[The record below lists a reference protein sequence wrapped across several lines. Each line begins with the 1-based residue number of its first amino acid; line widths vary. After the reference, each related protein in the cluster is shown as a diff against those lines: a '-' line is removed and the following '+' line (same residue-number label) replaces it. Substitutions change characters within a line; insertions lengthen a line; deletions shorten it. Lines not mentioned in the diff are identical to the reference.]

1 MSPVNYVV
9 FAGDPPVEL
18 VGFPDAEAVVVAYLK
33 GVLPGVKVSTLVPN
47 PRPDRLVRVTR
58 TGGSRRNVAQD
69 DAMVTLECWDKAAA
83 DAAALANRVRA
94 HLTNFDTVDGYMP
107 RDGEVSGPQFFP
119 DPLTTNPRYQL
130 TVIVRLRARLL
141 EA

>member
-1 MSPVNYVV
+1 MNYVL
-9 FAGDPPVEL
+9 FAGEPPVEL

-33 GVLPGVKVSTLVPN
+33 GVLPGTKVGAKVPN

-69 DAMVTLECWDKAAA
+69 DAMVTLECWDKESA
-83 DAAALANRVRA
+83 DAASLANRVRA
-94 HLTNFDTVDGYMP
+94 YLANFDTADGYMP

-130 TVIVRLRARLL
+130 TVIIRLRAKLL

>member
-1 MSPVNYVV
+1 MNYVL
-9 FAGDPPVEL
+9 FAGDPPPEL

-33 GVLPGVKVSTLVPN
+33 GVLTGAKVGTKVPN
-47 PRPDRLVRVTR
+47 PRPDRLVKVTR

-69 DAMVTLECWDKAAA
+69 DAMVTVECWDKEAS

-94 HLTNFDTVDGYMP
+94 HLAIFDTVDGYMP

-119 DPLTTNPRYQL
+119 DPLTSSPRYQL

>member
-1 MSPVNYVV
+1 MNYVL
-9 FAGDPPVEL
+9 FAGEPPPEL

-47 PRPDRLVRVTR
+47 PRPDRLVKVTR

-69 DAMVTLECWDKAAA
+69 DAMVTLECWDKESA

-94 HLTNFDTVDGYMP
+94 HLANFDTVDGYVP

-119 DPLTTNPRYQL
+119 DPLTSNPRYQL
-130 TVIVRLRARLL
+130 TVIIRLRAKLL